1 MKSAP
6 LSAAAVGVAFALVTS
21 GCQRALVA
29 RQKPQ
34 PPEATAVTVA
44 TVTNA
49 AWDRTVSIVGTL
61 YPKDEATIGAQVE
74 GTVEKTLVDFG
85 DRLQTNQVIAF
96 IDTASYEAQMEQA
109 AGNLAKAE
117 ANFANAQKSFA
128 RITELKKGGVASD
141 SDYDQAKA
149 LLDQWEAEVKAARG
163 AASVARLNVERS
175 QVRAP
180 FDCAVSRRV
189 VGKGDFV
196 RIGSPLFEVVNDAVL
211 KFIFQ
216 VPERHASFVRKKLPV
231 TFNVDNYPGESF
243 TGTVYLISP
252 SVTTSSRSFGVG
264 ALVTNTDF
272 RLKANTF
279 ARGSLVLE
287 HGVPTAVVP
296 LESVVSFAG
305 VTKVFVVE
313 GNVARSREVV
323 AGRIQDGLQE
333 IVAGLKAGET
343 VAVSGQS
350 RLSDGAAVTVQSS
363 SPPLQPNAPS
373 SAPAGSTHAARHES
387 H

>member
-1 MKSAP
+1 MKHLKHLAVP
-6 LSAAAVGVAFALVTS
+6 LGCAVGLALTGCKREAADPHVAP
-21 GCQRALVA
+21 RA
-29 RQKPQ
+29 
-34 PPEATAVTVA
+34 EATPVTVA
-44 TVTNA
+44 LVTNA

-117 ANFANAQKSFA
+117 ANFANARKSFT

-216 VPERHASFVRKKLPV
+216 VPERHAS
-231 TFNVDNYPGESF
+231 
-243 TGTVYLISP
+243 
-252 SVTTSSRSFGVG
+252 
-264 ALVTNTDF
+264 
-272 RLKANTF
+272 
-279 ARGSLVLE
+279 
-287 HGVPTAVVP
+287 
-296 LESVVSFAG
+296 
-305 VTKVFVVE
+305 
-313 GNVARSREVV
+313 
-323 AGRIQDGLQE
+323 
-333 IVAGLKAGET
+333 
-343 VAVSGQS
+343 
-350 RLSDGAAVTVQSS
+350 
-363 SPPLQPNAPS
+363 
-373 SAPAGSTHAARHES
+373 
-387 H
+387 